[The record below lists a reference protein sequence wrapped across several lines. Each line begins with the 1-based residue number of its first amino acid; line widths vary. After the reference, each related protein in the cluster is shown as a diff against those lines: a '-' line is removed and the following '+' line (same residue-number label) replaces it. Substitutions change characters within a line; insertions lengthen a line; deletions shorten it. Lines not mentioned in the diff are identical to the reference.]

1 MKHQQHGF
9 TLVELL
15 ITMVLSSLL
24 IASVSQ
30 IFLQS
35 RKSFAK
41 QQSLSAVVEDGR
53 YAVEMMAQEFRRAG
67 FLANPRR
74 TDAGFAKANIF
85 AANPNNPAGSGINF
99 LSQEYIRGSFSAAGI
114 DSPNDINH
122 VVFRYQLDPGGSC
135 SDPVYIVKAECLE
148 VGNTWTPS
156 GTDMDSGNS
165 PCSAQVSDENGV
177 TPGSAYI
184 KTISFFVNDTGNGPT
199 LSCQAES
206 QLKNNGT
213 VIDNN
218 GNNSMPLVSNVEALY
233 VLYGVDTDGNNS
245 ANRYVNASD
254 VKIYVRPTDGV
265 TIDEWTHVVSVRLYL
280 VLMSNEKNVATG
292 STSTYTIDG
301 TTYNVLNPS
310 DNRLYRVFTTT
321 VAFRN

>member
-15 ITMVLSSLL
+15 ITMLLSSLL
-24 IASVSQ
+24 IAAVSHV
-30 IFLQS
+30 FMQS
-35 RKSFAK
+35 RNSFTK
-41 QQSLSAVVEDGR
+41 QQSLSSIVEDGR
-53 YAVEMMAQEFRRAG
+53 YAIEMMAQEFRRAG

-85 AANPNNPAGSGINF
+85 AADPNPAGSGIAF

-114 DSPNDINH
+114 NSTNDINH
-122 VVFRYQLDPGGSC
+122 VVFRYQLDPGGTC

-148 VGNTWTPS
+148 VGNVWTPS
-156 GTDMDSGNS
+156 GTDLDSGNS

-184 KTISFFVNDTGNGPT
+184 KTISFFVNNTGNGPT
-199 LSCQAES
+199 LSCRAES
-206 QLKNNGT
+206 RLKNNGT
-213 VIDNN
+213 IIDNN
-218 GNNSMPLVSNVEALY
+218 GNNSIPLVSNVEALY
-233 VLYGVDTDGNNS
+233 VLYGEDTDNNNS
-245 ANRYVNASD
+245 ANRYVTADSVVN
-254 VKIYVRPTDGV
+254 
-265 TIDEWTHVVSVRLYL
+265 WNNVVSVRLYL

-301 TTYNVLNPS
+301 TTYNVLKPN
-310 DNRLYRVFTTT
+310 DKRLYRVFTTT